1 MAIIAFN
8 FTSMNVERKQAVKGK
23 LSINNNVTITDVS
36 EANLALGTGKQN
48 SLKFTFEFVSK
59 YEPKIGEIKLKG
71 ELVDVQDEKKVDEVM
86 KQWKKE
92 KKIPSE
98 TAKPVLQTILTKCN
112 IQALILSKD
121 INLPPPIKLPMIK
134 K

>member
-71 ELVDVQDEKKVDEVM
+71 ELVDVQDEKKVDEV
-86 KQWKKE
+86 
-92 KKIPSE
+92 
-98 TAKPVLQTILTKCN
+98 
-112 IQALILSKD
+112 
-121 INLPPPIKLPMIK
+121 IK
-134 K
+134 KKRKFQARLQSQCFRQS